1 MLPRNIAI
9 NWLIIGMV
17 VVALIVFLYLAIF

>member
-17 VVALIVFLYLAIF
+17 VVALVVFLYLAIF